1 MIKMDYKGKIT
12 NQEIPLFEGN
22 NAYLRDFAISN
33 DEDAP
38 ITAGL
43 FRLEKG
49 DSITYE
55 YTYEE
60 MKLIIDGEFHI
71 SDGSGEEVTAT
82 AGDLFYFPKGSVITF
97 RTYDH
102 AAGFFGGVLVDTGT
116 AEVFAKAS
124 RSAFN
129 FPNMVSAK

>member
-1 MIKMDYKGKIT
+1 MEINKEKEMIKMDYKGKIT

-33 DEDAP
+33 DEKAP

-55 YTYEE
+55 YT
-60 MKLIIDGEFHI
+60 I
-71 SDGSGEEVTAT
+71 
-82 AGDLFYFPKGSVITF
+82 
-97 RTYDH
+97 
-102 AAGFFGGVLVDTGT
+102 
-116 AEVFAKAS
+116 
-124 RSAFN
+124 
-129 FPNMVSAK
+129 

>member
-1 MIKMDYKGKIT
+1 MLEPLFVMEINKEKEMIKMDYKGKIT

-22 NAYLRDFAISN
+22 SAYLRDFAISN
-33 DEDAP
+33 DESAP

-71 SDGSGEEVTAT
+71 ADGSGEEVTAT

-97 RTYDH
+97 RTDDY
-102 AAGFFGGVLVDTGT
+102 AVGYFVGQRGVDE
-116 AEVFAKAS
+116 A
-124 RSAFN
+124 
-129 FPNMVSAK
+129 

>member
-33 DEDAP
+33 DENAP

-55 YTYEE
+55 YT
-60 MKLIIDGEFHI
+60 
-71 SDGSGEEVTAT
+71 
-82 AGDLFYFPKGSVITF
+82 
-97 RTYDH
+97 
-102 AAGFFGGVLVDTGT
+102 
-116 AEVFAKAS
+116 
-124 RSAFN
+124 
-129 FPNMVSAK
+129 

>member
-1 MIKMDYKGKIT
+1 MEINKEKEMIKMDYKGKIT

-33 DEDAP
+33 DEKAP

-71 SDGSGEEVTAT
+71 SDGSGEEVTTT
-82 AGDLFYFPKGSVITF
+82 AGDLFYFPKGSAITF
-97 RTYDH
+97 RTDDY
-102 AAGFFGGVLVDTGT
+102 AVGYFVGQRGVDE
-116 AEVFAKAS
+116 A
-124 RSAFN
+124 
-129 FPNMVSAK
+129 

>member
-33 DEDAP
+33 DENAP

-82 AGDLFYFPKGSVITF
+82 VLSQT
-97 RTYDH
+97 RLNTLTYIYK
-102 AAGFFGGVLVDTGT
+102 L
-116 AEVFAKAS
+116 
-124 RSAFN
+124 N
-129 FPNMVSAK
+129 FPQFLHF

>member
-22 NAYLRDFAISN
+22 NAYLRDFAISK
-33 DEDAP
+33 DENAP

-60 MKLIIDGEFHI
+60 MKLIIAGEFHI
-71 SDGSGEEVTAT
+71 ADGSGEEVTAT

-97 RTYDH
+97 RTDDY
-102 AAGFFGGVLVDTGT
+102 AVGYFVGQRGVDE
-116 AEVFAKAS
+116 A
-124 RSAFN
+124 
-129 FPNMVSAK
+129 

>member
-22 NAYLRDFAISN
+22 NAYLRDFAISH
-33 DEDAP
+33 DENAP

-82 AGDLFYFPKGSVITF
+82 TGDLFYFPKGSVITF
-97 RTYDH
+97 RTDDY
-102 AAGFFGGVLVDTGT
+102 AVGYFVGQRGVDE
-116 AEVFAKAS
+116 A
-124 RSAFN
+124 
-129 FPNMVSAK
+129 